1 MHTYRGLLILLL
13 VYFLTGCQLN
23 TKPEYRYPDST
34 KIQVTLS
41 YEVLNKKLSIN
52 EINERQKELANYINY
67 LHQYYIAVDLLY
79 QRDQQYIKNN
89 DLPQFKYAQCKV
101 VQDLFRTVDLPPP
114 PKRKIGMSNEEA
126 VSVLFDH
133 IEALRQ
139 GIRSNNQRM
148 KELKNLYRHCLQ

>member
-13 VYFLTGCQLN
+13 AYFLTGCQLN

-34 KIQVTLS
+34 KIQVTLP

-52 EINERQKELANYINY
+52 EINDRQKELANYINY

-79 QRDQQYIKNN
+79 QRDQQYTKNN

>member
-13 VYFLTGCQLN
+13 AYFLTGCQLN

-34 KIQVTLS
+34 KIQVTLP

-79 QRDQQYIKNN
+79 QRDQQYFKNN

-114 PKRKIGMSNEEA
+114 PKRKNGMSNEEA